1 MFFDKIINVSLNN
14 QQCSI
19 QKVTCLHDG
28 VIFGI
33 VGMVQ
38 WQMSL
43 HCLKENQ
50 STLFLCWTYLTDAI
64 GCILDGV
71 EMYKCRYNSAPQD
84 SLTALICEQFVRVS
98 LTILDFLDA
107 IAKAKNQ
114 FTNL

>member
-38 WQMSL
+38 
-43 HCLKENQ
+43 
-50 STLFLCWTYLTDAI
+50 
-64 GCILDGV
+64 
-71 EMYKCRYNSAPQD
+71 
-84 SLTALICEQFVRVS
+84 
-98 LTILDFLDA
+98 
-107 IAKAKNQ
+107 
-114 FTNL
+114 